1 MDTVK
6 VYVDGVFICTVYRK
20 RIAGLKT
27 YLQSL
32 NITNVTYGD

>member
-6 VYVDGVFICTVYRK
+6 VYVDGVFICTVYRS
-20 RIAGLKT
+20 RIAGMKA
-27 YLQSL
+27 YLQRR